1 MSERLVIIKSNVQSI
16 DPNSS
21 EQALRRQIR
30 RWLAD
35 EDGRESL
42 LLQSI
47 PQKGLEYSD
56 EPVNKGTFYLSLVD
70 ANVNRDKEAVL
81 TGKGTCFYSGYK
93 SVLSGVD
100 FQKVKYFVPVESHQA
115 VGYYQVEAVE
125 ATDMSDVLKQEQ
137 EKLAKSGKS
146 SQYKGFD
153 KPIRICLKLGNYQV
167 FPHPITY
174 GLDRNAAIG
183 VAMTRKEFKAY
194 FLV

>member
-1 MSERLVIIKSNVQSI
+1 MQSI

-115 VGYYQVEAVE
+115 VGYYQMEAVE
-125 ATDMSDVLKQEQ
+125 ATDMSAVLKQEQ